1 LVPLGSPPAEFS
13 CTQQAR
19 RPGLNGC
26 FDGTHRVKVERSG
39 AERAR
44 EAALKA
50 TGLLTALE
58 WLDRRAQSPRLRVLM
73 FHRIQNHEGCG
84 TLAEPALISAQPS
97 IFAEEMAYLATR
109 YRPVGADDVLRA
121 IDGHPLPERAVLVT
135 FDDGYRDFQEHA
147 VPVLRRLAI
156 PSVLFVVTAFASDPS
171 AVFWWDHLYQI
182 VQRATVREATLPGT
196 GRLDLS
202 TPEARQASALKARRY
217 LQELTRGQ
225 AERLTAALGERLA
238 VPPTPF
244 RSVLDWQELAA
255 LDRHGVT
262 VAAHSRRHRRMNGL
276 GPADLAEEVVG
287 CRDDFVAAL
296 GRHPTLFAYPHGGY
310 DAAAV
315 RAVAGAGYA
324 AAFAAD
330 GGFTDLTGSDQFSI
344 PRMDVWQ
351 NSFTHL
357 RLDLTRAFA
366 GYVGLRAA
374 LSS

>member
-1 LVPLGSPPAEFS
+1 M
-13 CTQQAR
+13 CTQAR
-19 RPGLNGC
+19 RSGL
-26 FDGTHRVKVERSG
+26 DGTLYGVHTVKAERSV

-44 EAALKA
+44 EAALRS
-50 TGLLTALE
+50 TGVLSALE
-58 WLDRRAQSPRLRVLM
+58 WLDRRAAAPRLRVLM
-73 FHRIQNHEGCG
+73 FHRILDHERCG
-84 TLAEPALISAQPS
+84 TLAEPALISAQPAT
-97 IFAEEMAYLATR
+97 FADEMAYLAAQ
-109 YRPVGADDVLRA
+109 YHPVSADDVLRA
-121 IDGHPLPERAVLVT
+121 MDGQPLPDRAVLVT

-147 VPVLRRLAI
+147 VPVLRRLGI
-156 PSVLFVVTAFASDPS
+156 PSVLFVVTAFAADPS
-171 AVFWWDHLYQI
+171 AVFWWDHLFQI
-182 VQRATVREATLPGT
+182 VQRATATEAVLPGA

-202 TPEARQASALKARRY
+202 TPEARHSAGLQARRY

-225 AERLTAALGERLA
+225 AEHRVADLGERLA

-255 LDRHGVT
+255 LAGDGVY

-276 GPADLAEEVVG
+276 AADDLEQEVVG
-287 CRDDFVAAL
+287 CRDDFIAAL

-330 GGFTDLTGSDQFSI
+330 AGFTNLTGSDQFSI

-351 NSFTHL
+351 NSFTHF

-366 GYVGLRAA
+366 GYVGLRVA